1 MINQSAEEILDEM
14 DVEITLGVLSGI
26 ERDQSITQ
34 RGLATD
40 LGIAVGMVNLY
51 LKRCVTKGLIKI
63 SQAPSKRYMYY
74 LTPIGFL
81 EKSRLTAHYLHC
93 SFNLFRNAREQY
105 EQVFDECR
113 RHRFHTVV
121 LLGRSELAEIAVL
134 SANESE
140 VSIIGLVDEAGGG
153 GRPFLG
159 LPVLGSLK
167 DTAEADGVVLTALN
181 RAQILYDRVAAM
193 LGAERIFTPPLLG
206 IARGQRVEQ

>member
-1 MINQSAEEILDEM
+1 MAGQSAEETFGEM

-63 SQAPSKRYMYY
+63 GQAPSKRYIYY

-105 EQVFDECR
+105 EALFAECAR
-113 RHRFHTVV
+113 RRLYKVA

-134 SANESE
+134 SAAESH
-140 VSIIGLVDEAGGG
+140 VAIAGLVDAGGG
-153 GRPFLG
+153 GGSFLG
-159 LPVLGSLK
+159 LPVLTGLESLGE
-167 DTAEADGVVLTALN
+167 AEAVVLTALTA
-181 RAQILYDRVAAM
+181 AQACYDDAAAR
-193 LGAERIFTPPLLG
+193 LGAERVFAPPLLG
-206 IARGQRVEQ
+206 ISHNRRAEG